1 MSGKRRISYFD
12 EETTSSRRIRL
23 LECFL
28 LVLIFRF
35 QGAFSRSENEF
46 IVKSEICCLEEKAHF
61 SQSWKG
67 VASEKKRI
75 FHRVE
80 KALLRRKSGFIT
92 GLKALIRRKGGFI
105 TELKALIQRK
115 DGFATKR
122 IAWCVVLK
130 PFKQSYVAAAHQ
142 KSVWKS
148 CFFGII
154 FLKSHWLYVVYH
166 I

>member
-1 MSGKRRISYFD
+1 MRRYLSALHLPAEDEYHCFSGFDRKTFRTSSLFTITYNFSPRATLSFLRYVFVERKRIYCKIGNMLFGGKGAFFTELKRR
-12 EETTSSRRIRL
+12 
-23 LECFL
+23 CF
-28 LVLIFRF
+28 
-35 QGAFSRSENEF
+35 G
-46 IVKSEICCLEEKAHF
+46 EKADF

-75 FHRVE
+75 YHGAE
-80 KALLRRKSGFIT
+80 KALLRRK
-92 GLKALIRRKGGFI
+92 
-105 TELKALIQRK
+105 
-115 DGFATKR
+115 DGFATER
-122 IAWCVVLK
+122 IVWCVVLK